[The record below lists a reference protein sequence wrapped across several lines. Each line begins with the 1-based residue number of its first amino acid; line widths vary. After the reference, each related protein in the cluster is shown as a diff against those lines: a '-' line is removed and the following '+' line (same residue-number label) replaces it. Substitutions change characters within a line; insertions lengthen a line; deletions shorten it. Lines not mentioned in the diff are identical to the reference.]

1 MDTYMVERYLPGVGE
16 EELYT
21 AIGRLNAAVAQLRA
35 QGIAVRYLGSTFAP
49 EDQYCFCLF
58 TGPSPAAVQEANERA
73 GFPFARIVPAVHIPP
88 ENQRRSSR
96 RQPGSH
102 KEGQP

>member
-16 EELYT
+16 EELDA
-21 AIGRLNAAVAQLRA
+21 AIGRLNAAVAQLQA
-35 QGIAVRYLGSTFAP
+35 QGVAVRYLGSTFAP

-73 GFPFARIVPAVHIPP
+73 SFPFARIVPAVHIPP
-88 ENQRRSSR
+88 EDDRRFGVREPSSDT
-96 RQPGSH
+96 
-102 KEGQP
+102 EGQP

>member
-16 EELYT
+16 EELDV
-21 AIGRLNAAVAQLRA
+21 AIGRLNASVAQLQA
-35 QGIAVRYLGSTFAP
+35 QGVAVRYLGSTFAP

-88 ENQRRSSR
+88 EDEWRPSR
-96 RQPGSH
+96 RQRSSH
-102 KEGQP
+102 KEEQP